1 MMNLRTALDQGTD
14 LLEGGGIP
22 DARLTAQALLSHA
35 LGRDRTF
42 LYTHPERELSTVE
55 WIHFGHYLHERLR
68 GKPLQYITKSCEFY
82 GRPFRVTPDVL
93 IPRPETEH
101 VIERALVLAADA
113 RRIADVCTGAGI
125 LAITLALEL
134 HPDSVVASDLSAA
147 AIEVARANAAALD
160 APVEFTC
167 CDLLGAITGSFDLI
181 VANPPYVTSGSI
193 ESLERE
199 VRDHEPRLALDGGP
213 DGLDV
218 YRRLIPQAWD
228 HLAQGGWFI
237 IEIGFDQGGT
247 VPALFTAGWS
257 SVQVTNDLAGHPRV
271 VEARKHQGAMRS

>member
-1 MMNLRTALDQGTD
+1 MMNIRTALDQGTD

-22 DARLTAQALLSHA
+22 DARLTAQALLTHA
-35 LGRDRTF
+35 LGRDWTF
-42 LYTHPERELSTVE
+42 LYTYPERELSTVE
-55 WIHFGHYLHERLR
+55 WIHFGRYLHERLR
-68 GKPLQYITKSCEFY
+68 GKPLQYITKSSEFY

-101 VIERALVLAADA
+101 LVERALALASDA
-113 RRIADVCTGAGI
+113 RHVADVCTGSGI

-134 HPDSVVASDLSAA
+134 HPESVAACDLSAA
-147 AIEVARANAAALD
+147 ALEVARANAAALE
-160 APVEFTC
+160 ASVEFTC
-167 CDLLGAITGSFDLI
+167 CDLLDALAGPFDLI

-228 HLAQGGWFI
+228 RLAQEGWFI
-237 IEIGFDQGGT
+237 MEIGFDQGVT
-247 VPALFTAGWS
+247 VPALLTAGWTG
-257 SVQVTNDLAGHPRV
+257 VQVTKDLAGHHRV
-271 VEARKHQGAMRS
+271 VEARKHC